1 MIIIK
6 LIVKI
11 ALLPV
16 FLLTIIGQWIGAFF
30 TGIASVILGL
40 LSTLAWVVAILSY
53 LMGISSG
60 REALQMMVIAFVA
73 FILPQICAWLIEGI
87 VGLRCSIGNFMR
99 S

>member
-1 MIIIK
+1 MIIVKFI
-6 LIVKI
+6 IKI

-16 FLLTIIGQWIGAFF
+16 LLLTIIGQWIGAFF

-40 LSTLAWVVAILSY
+40 ISTLAWVVAILSY

-73 FILPQICAWLIEGI
+73 FIFPQICGWLIEGI
-87 VGLRCSIGNFMR
+87 VDLRCSIGNFMR

>member
-16 FLLTIIGQWIGAFF
+16 LIIGQWIGEFF

-73 FILPQICAWLIEGI
+73 FIVPQICAWLIEGI
-87 VGLRCSIGNFMR
+87 VGVRCAIGKIMR

>member
-1 MIIIK
+1 MMIVK
-6 LIVKI
+6 LIMKVI
-11 ALLPV
+11 LLPV
-16 FLLTIIGQWIGAFF
+16 LLLTIIGQWIGAFF

-40 LSTLAWVVAILSY
+40 LSTLAWVIAILSY

-60 REALQMMVIAFVA
+60 REALQMMAIAFVA

>member
-1 MIIIK
+1 MMIVK
-6 LIVKI
+6 LIMKVV
-11 ALLPV
+11 LLPV
-16 FLLTIIGQWIGAFF
+16 LMLTIIGQWIGAFF

-73 FILPQICAWLIEGI
+73 FILPQICSWLIEGI
-87 VGLRCSIGNFMR
+87 VSLRCSIGNFMR

>member
-16 FLLTIIGQWIGAFF
+16 LLLTIIGQWIGEFF

-40 LSTLAWVVAILSY
+40 LSTPAWVIAILSY

-73 FILPQICAWLIEGI
+73 FIVPQICAWLIEGI
-87 VGLRCSIGNFMR
+87 VGVRCAIGKIMR

>member
-1 MIIIK
+1 MMIVK
-6 LIVKI
+6 LIMKAV
-11 ALLPV
+11 LLPV
-16 FLLTIIGQWIGAFF
+16 LLLTIIGQWIGAFF

-60 REALQMMVIAFVA
+60 REALQMMTIAFVA

-87 VGLRCSIGNFMR
+87 VGLRCILGNFMR

>member
-1 MIIIK
+1 MMIVK
-6 LIVKI
+6 LIMKVV
-11 ALLPV
+11 LLPV
-16 FLLTIIGQWIGAFF
+16 LLLTIIGQWIGAFF

-60 REALQMMVIAFVA
+60 REALQMMTIAFVA
-73 FILPQICAWLIEGI
+73 FILPHICSRLTEGI

>member
-1 MIIIK
+1 MTIVKIII
-6 LIVKI
+6 KI

-16 FLLTIIGQWIGAFF
+16 LLLTVIGQWIGAFF

-40 LSTLAWVVAILSY
+40 LSTLCWLVAILSY

-60 REALQMMVIAFVA
+60 PEALRMMVIAFVA
-73 FILPQICAWLIEGI
+73 FIIPQICSWLIEGI
-87 VGLRCSIGNFMR
+87 VGVRCALGKIMR

>member
-1 MIIIK
+1 MIIK

-11 ALLPV
+11 ALLPIL
-16 FLLTIIGQWIGAFF
+16 LLTIIGQWIGAFF
-30 TGIASVILGL
+30 TGIASIILGL
-40 LSTLAWVVAILSY
+40 LSTLAWVVAIPSY

-73 FILPQICAWLIEGI
+73 FILPQICAWLIEGM
-87 VGLRCSIGNFMR
+87 VGLRCSRGNFMR

>member
-1 MIIIK
+1 MMIVK
-6 LIVKI
+6 LIMKVV
-11 ALLPV
+11 LLPIL
-16 FLLTIIGQWIGAFF
+16 LLTIIGQWIGAFF

-73 FILPQICAWLIEGI
+73 FILPQICSRLIEGI

>member
-1 MIIIK
+1 MIIVKFI
-6 LIVKI
+6 IKI

-16 FLLTIIGQWIGAFF
+16 LLLTIIGQWIGEFF

-73 FILPQICAWLIEGI
+73 FIVPQICAWLIEGI
-87 VGLRCSIGNFMR
+87 VGVRCAIGKIMR

>member
-1 MIIIK
+1 MIIVKFI
-6 LIVKI
+6 IKI

-16 FLLTIIGQWIGAFF
+16 LLLTIIGQWIGAFF
-30 TGIASVILGL
+30 IGIASVILGF

-53 LMGISSG
+53 LMRISSG

-73 FILPQICAWLIEGI
+73 FIFPQICAWLIEGI

>member
-1 MIIIK
+1 MMIVK
-6 LIVKI
+6 LIMKVV
-11 ALLPV
+11 LLPV
-16 FLLTIIGQWIGAFF
+16 LLLTIIGQWIGAFF

-73 FILPQICAWLIEGI
+73 FIFPQICGWLIEGI
-87 VGLRCSIGNFMR
+87 VGLRCILGNFMR

>member
-16 FLLTIIGQWIGAFF
+16 LLLTIIGQWIGEFF

-73 FILPQICAWLIEGI
+73 FIVPQICAWLIEGI
-87 VGLRCSIGNFMR
+87 VGVRCAIGKIMR

>member
-1 MIIIK
+1 MMIVK
-6 LIVKI
+6 LIMKVV
-11 ALLPV
+11 LLPV
-16 FLLTIIGQWIGAFF
+16 LLLTIIGQWIGTFF

-60 REALQMMVIAFVA
+60 REALQMMTIAFVV

-87 VGLRCSIGNFMR
+87 VGLRCILGTFMR

>member
-1 MIIIK
+1 MIIVKFI
-6 LIVKI
+6 IKI

-16 FLLTIIGQWIGAFF
+16 LLLTIIGQWIGAFF

-73 FILPQICAWLIEGI
+73 FILPQVCSQLTEGI

>member
-1 MIIIK
+1 MIIVKFI
-6 LIVKI
+6 IKI

-16 FLLTIIGQWIGAFF
+16 LLLTIIGQWIGAFF

-53 LMGISSG
+53 LMRISSG

-73 FILPQICAWLIEGI
+73 FILPHICSRLTEGI

>member
-1 MIIIK
+1 MMIVK
-6 LIVKI
+6 LIMKVV
-11 ALLPV
+11 LLPV
-16 FLLTIIGQWIGAFF
+16 LLLTIIGQWIGAFF

-40 LSTLAWVVAILSY
+40 LSTLAWVVAFLSY

>member
-1 MIIIK
+1 MIIVKFIIK
-6 LIVKI
+6 IV
-11 ALLPV
+11 LLPV
-16 FLLTIIGQWIGAFF
+16 LLLTIIGQWIGAFF

-60 REALQMMVIAFVA
+60 GEALQMMTIAFVS

-87 VGLRCSIGNFMR
+87 VGLRCILGKFLR